1 MQAGGLL
8 GKNEFGGT
16 LEVTTSIREDDGK
29 TQVTVEMTAEEVK
42 EHIDRAFKSFSK
54 TRIPGFRAGK
64 APRQVLVQNFGGHDV
79 VYEQITSDMI
89 NDVAPVAVDQQDIL
103 FVSDPEFEDSGMVAD
118 GESFTFTLFGELKPD
133 IELLSYEPV
142 EIKLPSEEVTE
153 EDLNGQL
160 EALREYYYNFETVDR
175 GAKEGDYTMIAIDVT
190 LDGNTIDALSN
201 ENRLVEVGGGAIP
214 AQVSE
219 QIVGMKA
226 DDSKEFDFTDDEDEE
241 YAGKTL
247 HAKLTVKEVRE
258 QQKPELNDEFA
269 TKVGFESF
277 DELKKSLKEEIEK
290 QKKDQLPRLKESRC
304 VRELAKRIDGQVPT
318 AYVNFT
324 RENILRDFFNSLQEQ
339 GLTFDQFLA
348 SNGITSDDFKKDLD
362 NQAQEEAEQSLAL
375 DALFRERG
383 MEITEEDINK
393 EFEAVADPEGTRK
406 SWEEAGRMSII
417 REAIRRQ
424 QATEWLVENAVVTI
438 DDGSDEEEAEEDKE

>member
-1 MQAGGLL
+1 M
-8 GKNEFGGT
+8 
-16 LEVTTSIREDDGK
+16 EVTTSIREDDGK

-42 EHIDRAFKSFSK
+42 EHIDKAFKSFSK
-54 TRIPGFRAGK
+54 TRIPGFRAGR
-64 APRQVLVQNFGGHDV
+64 APRKVLVQNFGGHDV

-118 GESFTFTLFGELKPD
+118 GEPFTFTLYGKVKPD
-133 IELLSYEPV
+133 VELLTYDPV

-160 EALREYYYNFETVDR
+160 EALREYYYNFETVER
-175 GAKEGDYTMIAIDVT
+175 EAKEGDYTMIAIDVT
-190 LDGNTIDALSN
+190 LDGEAVDSLSN
-201 ENRLVEVGGGAIP
+201 ANRLVEVGGSAIP

-226 DDSKEFDFTDDEDEE
+226 GDSKEFDFTDDEGEE

-247 HAKLTVKEVRE
+247 HAKVEVKEVRE
-258 QQKPELNDEFA
+258 QQKPELDDEFA
-269 TKVGFESF
+269 AKVGFDSF
-277 DELKKSLKEEIEK
+277 EDLRNSLKEEIEK
-290 QKKDQLPRLKESRC
+290 QKKEQLPRLKESRC
-304 VRELAKRIDGQVPT
+304 VRELAKRIHGQIPT

-324 RENILRDFFNSLQEQ
+324 RENILRDFFNNLQDQ
-339 GLTFDQFLA
+339 GITFDQFLA
-348 SNGITSDDFKKDLD
+348 SNGISSDDFKKDLD
-362 NQAQEEAEQSLAL
+362 EQAQEEAEQSLAL

-383 MEITEEDINK
+383 MEITEEDVNK
-393 EFEAVADPEGTRK
+393 EFEAVSDPEGTRK

-438 DDGSDEEEAEEDKE
+438 DDGSEEDEEEAEEAEE